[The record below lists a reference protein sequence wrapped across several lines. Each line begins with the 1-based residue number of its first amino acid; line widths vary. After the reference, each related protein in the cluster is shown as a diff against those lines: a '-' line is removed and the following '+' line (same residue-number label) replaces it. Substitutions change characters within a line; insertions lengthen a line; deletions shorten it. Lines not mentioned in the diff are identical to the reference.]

1 MTTSIV
7 ILTYNNL
14 NYTKECIDSIRQ
26 YTPHGTYEVIV
37 VDNNSNDGTVEWLQR
52 QEDLVLILND
62 SNHGFPGGCNQGI
75 AASLGSEILLLNN
88 DTVVTENWLVNL
100 RTALYSSEKIGAV
113 SCVTNSC
120 SYGQAIEVSYSN
132 TVEMQ
137 RYAAN
142 YNQSDPMLWEERL
155 KLVGFCMLI
164 KKSVVDEVGLLDEI
178 FNPGNYEDDDYSLR
192 IRKAGY
198 KLLLCRDTF
207 IHHYGSVSF
216 GKDAKHFTNTMLINA
231 EKFTNKWGFDPNY
244 SQHIREDI
252 VHLIQEPSDKELRIL
267 EVGCSC
273 GGTLLRLKHKFPN
286 SKLYGVELN
295 SSAAEVASLIAEVKS
310 FNIEQDEALTYFK
323 GQSFD
328 YIIFADVL
336 EHLIDPWKTV
346 EKMKALLKPDG
357 YFLASIPNIMHFSV
371 LKDLLASGVW
381 NYADAGILDRTH
393 MRFFTFESIRD
404 MFLSRGYTDLVI
416 QGSIVM
422 KSADDEAFLETMSR
436 LVSGPILQQINVYQY
451 ILRVKNSN
459 LDGMLMSSINELDN
473 LDKEVFFNQFKDYK
487 NEEVIYAS
495 KGIPVQDRVKLLNSL
510 GVVNIE
516 NGKLDAV
523 IPLFEEAMTLDSN
536 NEEVLYNLSY
546 FLNFVGET
554 ELHLEYMERLRL
566 VNKDMHAK
574 LYEVLSVC

>member
-14 NYTKECIDSIRQ
+14 EYTKECIDSIRK
-26 YTPHGTYEVIV
+26 YTPQGTYEIII
-37 VDNNSNDGTVEWLQR
+37 VDNHSNDGTIEWLKR
-52 QEDLVLILND
+52 QEDLLLILND

-75 AASLGSEILLLNN
+75 VASSGSEILLLNN
-88 DTVVTENWLVNL
+88 DTVVTENWLDNL
-100 RTALYSSEKIGAV
+100 RTALYSHEKIGAV

-120 SYGQAIEVSYSN
+120 SYGQAIEVPYSN
-132 TVEMQ
+132 SADMQ
-137 RYAAN
+137 RFAAA

-164 KKSVVDEVGLLDEI
+164 KKSVVDEIGMLDEI

-198 KLLLCRDTF
+198 KLLLCNDTF

-216 GKDAKHFTNTMLINA
+216 GKDAKQYTNINMVNT
-231 EKFTNKWGFDPNY
+231 EKFNNKWGFDPNY

-252 VHLIQEPSDKELRIL
+252 VNLIQEPWDKALRIL

-273 GGTLLRLKHKFPN
+273 GGTLLKLKHKFPN

-310 FNIEQDEALTYFK
+310 FNIEEEKSLSYYK
-323 GQSFD
+323 EQSFD

-336 EHLIDPWKTV
+336 EHLVDPWKIV
-346 EKMKALLKPDG
+346 EKMKSLLKPGG
-357 YFLASIPNIMHFSV
+357 YFVASLSNIMHYSV
-371 LKDLLASGVW
+371 LKDLLMNGSW

-393 MRFFTFESIRD
+393 MRFFTYESIRE
-404 MFLSRGYTDLVI
+404 MFLSRGYTDLIV
-416 QGSIVM
+416 QGSVLP
-422 KSADDEAFLETMSR
+422 KSADDNAFLKTLSNF
-436 LVSGPILQQINVYQY
+436 VSGPILQQSEFYQY

-459 LDGMLMSSINELDN
+459 LDEMLRSSSNVIDN
-473 LDKEVFFNQFKDYK
+473 IDKDTLFNQFNDY
-487 NEEVIYAS
+487 NHEEVIHAS

-510 GVVNIE
+510 GVVNFE

-523 IPLFEEAMTLDSN
+523 VPMFEEAITIDSN

-546 FLNFVGET
+546 FLSFVGET
-554 ELHLEYMERLRL
+554 ELHVEYMERLRS

-574 LYEVLSVC
+574 LYEVLYV